1 MYYVYILQ
9 CQDGTLY
16 TGFTTDPKRRE
27 EEHRTGRGGH
37 YTSSRKGEKL
47 LYVEQCVD
55 RSVALKREAQLKGWR
70 REKKLAL
77 ISQSRA

>member
-27 EEHRTGRGGH
+27 REHQSGKGGR
-37 YTSSRKGEKL
+37 YTRSRKGKRLVYIE
-47 LYVEQCVD
+47 ECANHSD
-55 RSVALKREAQLKGWR
+55 ALKRESEIKSWR
-70 REKKLAL
+70 REEKLAL
-77 ISQSRA
+77 IK